1 MVKRF
6 DIFLLDLGSDGSGAS
21 GGGGKQ
27 TRPCVVVSPD
37 ELNGNISSVII
48 APIDAARNKYPTR
61 VEIEFLN
68 KKRSIVLEQIRTVD
82 KSRLTK
88 KVGEL
93 ESAEQAQVLS
103 VLHEMFAP

>member
-6 DIFLLDLGSDGSGAS
+6 DIFLLEMDSDWAS
-21 GGGGKQ
+21 AGGKQ
-27 TRPCVVVSPD
+27 TRPCLVVSPD
-37 ELNGNISSVII
+37 EINQNISSVII

-68 KKRSIVLEQIRTVD
+68 KKRSIVLEQIRAVD

-93 ESAEQAQVLS
+93 ESGERLLVLS
-103 VLHEMFAP
+103 VLQEMFAA

>member
-6 DIFLLDLGSDGSGAS
+6 DIFLLDLDPVPSGHS
-21 GGGGKQ
+21 GGGKQ

-37 ELNGNISSVII
+37 EINRNVSSVII

-82 KSRLTK
+82 KARLTK

-93 ESAEQAQVLS
+93 ESSEQAQVLS
-103 VLHEMFAP
+103 VLQEMFAP

>member
-6 DIFLLDLGSDGSGAS
+6 DIFLLDLGMDGAAAS

-27 TRPCVVVSPD
+27 TRPCVVISPD
-37 ELNGNISSVII
+37 EINRKIASVII

-93 ESAEQAQVLS
+93 ESVEQAQVLS
-103 VLHEMFAP
+103 VLQEMFAS